1 MSQRGSSALLVGVE
15 PAESRENCR
24 RFCVKKIEPCDFA
37 RLESKSSESLVKNYS
52 LGLVEL

>member
-1 MSQRGSSALLVGVE
+1 VSQRGSLALLVGVE
-15 PAESRENCR
+15 AAESRENCR
-24 RFCVKKIEPCDFA
+24 RFCVRNIEPCNFA

>member
-1 MSQRGSSALLVGVE
+1 MSQRGSLALLVGVE
-15 PAESRENCR
+15 AAESGENCR
-24 RFCVKKIEPCDFA
+24 RFCVRKIEPCDFA

>member
-1 MSQRGSSALLVGVE
+1 MSQRGSSALSVGVE
-15 PAESRENCR
+15 PVESRENCR

>member
-1 MSQRGSSALLVGVE
+1 MSQRGSSALLVDVE
-15 PAESRENCR
+15 ATESRVKCR
-24 RFCVKKIEPCDFA
+24 RFCVRKIEPCNFA

>member
-1 MSQRGSSALLVGVE
+1 MSQRGSLALLVGVE
-15 PAESRENCR
+15 AVESRENCR
-24 RFCVKKIEPCDFA
+24 RFCVRKIEPCNFA

>member
-1 MSQRGSSALLVGVE
+1 VSQRGSSALLVGVE
-15 PAESRENCR
+15 AAESRENCR
-24 RFCVKKIEPCDFA
+24 RFCVRKIEPYNFA